1 MRGTEGKGEGE
12 GEGEG
17 EVEKFVMF
25 FFKKAIFFS
34 FIIA

>member
-25 FFKKAIFFS
+25 FFKKAIF
-34 FIIA
+34 